1 MLVLKQ
7 KKGATAQMTMNKS
20 HPLADWL
27 DTLPEPKTVEEIA
40 LCAYSDAID
49 EIAMALAKFRLW
61 LVNSRK

>member
-1 MLVLKQ
+1 
-7 KKGATAQMTMNKS
+7 MNKH

-27 DTLPEPKTVEEIA
+27 DVLPEPETVEEIV

>member
-1 MLVLKQ
+1 
-7 KKGATAQMTMNKS
+7 MTMNKS